1 MCFLDLSKG
10 IHNVRNFNI
19 KYNSEKT
26 YLLNDKMQKHLLIM
40 LLKLIL
46 MVSMLIEFKFYPYN
60 NDSSCV
66 KTSSYSKQKNTR
78 GDIQDI
84 EGEI

>member
-1 MCFLDLSKG
+1 
-10 IHNVRNFNI
+10 
-19 KYNSEKT
+19 
-26 YLLNDKMQKHLLIM
+26 MQKHLLIM

-60 NDSSCV
+60 SDSSCV